1 MILAELAMEAGLP
14 DGVLNIIHGTNVCLH
29 ILIFFSIFLLHAIS
43 NLLIRQQLAN
53 QRNTNFSLISTCSN
67 SLHLYYSFL
76 QDTVNAICDD
86 EDIRAVS
93 FVGSNTVSNLLIL
106 LYIDYSSVSY

>member
-29 ILIFFSIFLLHAIS
+29 IPIFFNIRLLHTFS
-43 NLLIRQQLAN
+43 NNLIRQQLAN
-53 QRNTNFSLISTCSN
+53 QRNIMCYSTCSN
-67 SLHLYYSFL
+67 SLHLFYSFL
-76 QDTVNAICDD
+76 QDTVNAICDN

-93 FVGSNTVSNLLIL
+93 FVGSNTVSNLL
-106 LYIDYSSVSY
+106 YIDYPSVSY